1 MSDRLCLSRME
12 RPMLQ
17 PEVELSPQLT
27 FGKITMRLFEKLTHV
42 LQYCQYQI
50 VWVPKYRY
58 RVLKGEIA
66 QEVQNCIQAYSGR
79 LGCQVVEQDD
89 YLGW

>member
-17 PEVELSPQLT
+17 PEVELFPQPT
-27 FGKITMRLFEKLTHV
+27 FGEITMSRFEKLTHV
-42 LQYCQYQI
+42 LWHCQYHI

-66 QEVQNCIQAYSGR
+66 QEVQNCT
-79 LGCQVVEQDD
+79 
-89 YLGW
+89 